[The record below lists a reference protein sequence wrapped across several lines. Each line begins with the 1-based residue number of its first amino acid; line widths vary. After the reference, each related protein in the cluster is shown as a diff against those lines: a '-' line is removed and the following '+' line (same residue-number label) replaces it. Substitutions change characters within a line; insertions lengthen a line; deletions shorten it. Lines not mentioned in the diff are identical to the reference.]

1 MQQPQPTHSQ
11 LQPTQLTQ
19 RDFGPATAGNL
30 GDAYLAAASFER
42 ERLRHVAAPTN
53 QTGVSAEVRA
63 LAKEACE
70 QDIMRYERAAEA
82 NFKTACLGLEE
93 IGQKVAA

>member
-1 MQQPQPTHSQ
+1 MQQLTHSQ
-11 LQPTQLTQ
+11 LQPIPLTQ

-42 ERLRHVAAPTN
+42 ERLRRVAAPTN
-53 QTGVSAEVRA
+53 SSGVSPEVRA

-82 NFKTACLGLEE
+82 NFKVACLGIDE
-93 IGQKVAA
+93 IAQKVAA